1 MANSLFWLFNKD
13 GIYSVK
19 SGYRVACKIMR
30 EVSMQAES
38 SMVEASELVWGKLW
52 QMHIPNKIKVFG

>member
-19 SGYRVACKIMR
+19 SGCKIMR

>member
-19 SGYRVACKIMR
+19 SGYKVACKIMR
-30 EVSMQAES
+30 EVSMQAKS
-38 SMVEASELVWGKLW
+38 SMVGAGELVWGKLW